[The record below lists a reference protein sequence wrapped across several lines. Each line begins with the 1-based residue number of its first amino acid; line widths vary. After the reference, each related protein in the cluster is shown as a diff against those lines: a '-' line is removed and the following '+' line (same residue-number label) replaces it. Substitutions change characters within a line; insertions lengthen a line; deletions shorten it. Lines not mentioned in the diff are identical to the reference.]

1 MRTTELGWRGHVAIT
16 TGITTLT
23 AIVFARAIGFE
34 FVNYDDNLYVTGNH
48 IVQRGLEASTFLWA
62 WTAFVGV
69 QWYPL
74 TLLSHL
80 ADVSLYGLNPAGHHA
95 TNVALHA
102 LTAGTLYLALMRL
115 TGQAWRS
122 ACVALI
128 FALHPLRAESVA
140 WVAERK
146 DVLSGLFWMLTLLAY
161 AEYARRPGALRY
173 ALVLLAY
180 ACGVM
185 SKPMVVTL
193 PCVLLLLDWWPL
205 GRVAGEGR
213 AWVHNARR
221 LVVEKIPLIAL
232 AAGAAVLTIY
242 TQSTGGAVS
251 DLESNPVWH
260 RILVALGGYW
270 MYVRQTFVPLGLCA
284 FYPMPHAG
292 ALQMRAALGALVLV
306 AATVAAWRMR
316 RRTPAALVGWLWFLG
331 VLVPVIG
338 IVQVG
343 AQAFA
348 DRYTYLPQVGLLIAI
363 VWTVADNFA
372 KVTRRVWV
380 GVTATVCAAL
390 IVVTWNQLSSWR
402 SSETLFA
409 RALAV
414 TKDNARAHD
423 YYGLALLKQGRAAE
437 AIPMFEAAIRLEGSN
452 AQQRFN
458 LATAFEAAGDR
469 QKAMALMHETLKE
482 FPKDRSTL
490 VWLGTDALMTG
501 DPAKAAEFLER
512 AVAVSPSRSDIRVN
526 LGIALGQLQRRD
538 EAAAQFRAAIAANP
552 WYGPAH
558 ANLGVLLVDMGDR
571 DGARREFE
579 KTLALNPNDTSTREA
594 LAALDKP
601 SN

>member
-1 MRTTELGWRGHVAIT
+1 MKTAELGWRGHAAIT
-16 TGITTLT
+16 AGITALT
-23 AIVFARAIGFE
+23 AIVFARAIGFD
-34 FVNYDDNLYVTGNH
+34 FVNYDDNLYVTGNR
-48 IVQRGLEASTFLWA
+48 IVQRGLEAGTFVWA

-102 LTAGTLYLALMRL
+102 LTAGMLYLALTRL
-115 TGQAWRS
+115 TGRAWRS

-161 AEYARRPGALRY
+161 AEYARRPGAVRY
-173 ALVLLAY
+173 VLVLLAY

-205 GRVAGEGR
+205 GRIKGEGR
-213 AWVHNARR
+213 AWLHSAGKR
-221 LVVEKIPLIAL
+221 VVEKIPLIAL
-232 AAGAAVLTIY
+232 AAGAGVLTIY
-242 TQSTGGAVS
+242 TQSSGGAMS

-260 RILVALGGYW
+260 RLLVALGGYW
-270 MYVRQTFVPLGLCA
+270 MYVRQTFVPLGLGA
-284 FYPMPHAG
+284 FYPMPHG
-292 ALQMRAALGALVLV
+292 GVLWTRAALGAV
-306 AATVAAWRMR
+306 AIAVVTIAAWGVR
-316 RRTPAALVGWLWFLG
+316 RRHPAVLVGWLWYLG

-338 IVQVG
+338 ILQVG

-348 DRYTYLPQVGLLIAI
+348 DRYTYLPQIGLLVAI
-363 VWTVADNFA
+363 VWVIADSFA
-372 KVTRRVWV
+372 SASRRVWA

-390 IVVTWNQLSSWR
+390 IALTWNQLSSWR

-437 AIPMFEAAIRLEGSN
+437 AIPMFEAAIRLEGGN

-458 LATAFEAAGDR
+458 LATAYDAVGDR
-469 QKAMALMHETLKE
+469 QKAMALMHETLKA

-501 DPAKAAEFLER
+501 KPAEAAEFLGR
-512 AVAVSPSRSDIRVN
+512 AVHVSPSRSDIRVN
-526 LGIALGQLQRRD
+526 FGIALGQLGRRE
-538 EAAAQFRAAIAANP
+538 EAEEQFTAAIQANP
-552 WYGPAH
+552 WYGPAYS
-558 ANLGVLLVDMGDR
+558 NLGVLLVDKGDR
-571 DGARREFE
+571 EGARRQFE
-579 KTLALNPNDTSTREA
+579 KALELNPKDSGARDA
-594 LAALDKP
+594 LAVLEKAP
-601 SN
+601 N